1 MIRHRVLD
9 HEFVQ
14 FIPENLSPG
23 RLYISMDFGMA
34 VHSCACGCGAEVTTP
49 LGPTDWF
56 MVYDGDTVSLHPSI
70 GNWNLPCRSHY
81 VIRRGRVITAPSWTR
96 EQIAAERER
105 DAKAKADYYG
115 VPVPTSIPAPSSSE
129 PRWRWQRWWRWL
141 TGRS

>member
-1 MIRHRVLD
+1 MIQHRVLD

-23 RLYISMDFGMA
+23 RLYIAMDFGMA

-49 LGPTDWF
+49 LGPTDWS

-81 VIRRGRVITAPSWTR
+81 VIRRGRVITAPPWTR
-96 EQIAAERER
+96 EQIAAEKER

-115 VPVPTSIPAPSSSE
+115 APAPTSIPAPSSSE
-129 PRWRWQRWWRWL
+129 PRWQRWWRWL